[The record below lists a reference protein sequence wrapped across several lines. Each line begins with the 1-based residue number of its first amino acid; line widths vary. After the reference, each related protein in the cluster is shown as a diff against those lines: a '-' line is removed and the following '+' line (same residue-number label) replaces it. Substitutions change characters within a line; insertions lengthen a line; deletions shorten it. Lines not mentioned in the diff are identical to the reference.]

1 MKLKIAY
8 CLMVTILIISGC
20 DDDSIDKLN
29 DSSNHAP
36 IIDAGED
43 KIVIV
48 NQTITLTGDAT
59 DSDGE
64 IVSYEWRRGE
74 DTLSDNKSF
83 NYLPTKI
90 GVDTLTFIVTDD
102 DGDSSKDTIK
112 ITVKTE
118 EDNSDSNVEN
128 NSSDEEIIIKNE
140 LS

>member
-1 MKLKIAY
+1 MKLKMAY
-8 CLMVTILIISGC
+8 CLTVSVLILSGC
-20 DDDSIDKLN
+20 NN

-36 IIDAGED
+36 IVDAGED

-64 IVSYEWRRGE
+64 VVSYEWRRGE

>member
-118 EDNSDSNVEN
+118 EDNSDFNVEN